1 MSEALLFIKPTLT
14 EWKEHLSSP
23 NYGKIWDL
31 PFLSQLLL
39 RFCIRSIASVLCCW
53 KCALYFWST
62 LCLCCMSSETGKYK
76 CLYKLIFG
84 KQWEVFLSS
93 CLSLTLSRHQ
103 TIVQMVL
110 RLGSKRTT
118 FPSAAF
124 VFVLYMGFSKVACP
138 LLFSWTE
145 HPVYCALSVFLGGK
159 KKKMRLHISY
169 ETVSQLSTLLPMQ

>member
-1 MSEALLFIKPTLT
+1 MPEALLFIKPTLT
-14 EWKEHLSSP
+14 ECKEHLSSP

-31 PFLSQLLL
+31 PLSVITEILYTID
-39 RFCIRSIASVLCCW
+39 CNCVKCCW

-76 CLYKLIFG
+76 RPYIRILS

-93 CLSLTLSRHQ
+93 YLSLTLSRHQ

-159 KKKMRLHISY
+159 KKKKRLHIRY
-169 ETVSQLSTLLPMQ
+169 ETVSQLSTLLPIQ